1 MSNEDFS
8 KEEKSDVGNKM
19 HRQKTITN
27 TANKKQTKKSKLLS
41 NPDVKRWYSNVARGS
56 IVTAEVRLRRL
67 GGFCEEHEMTPTE
80 LIQIGLKDS
89 KAIADLLQDHISG
102 MEEHEKAPQYI
113 KTTITAVKSWLSHF
127 DIEVKRKLRIS
138 NVDSTPTLQDERVPE
153 ANELAELFTRARLRE
168 GAIMAFIAKSG
179 LRPEVLGNFDAS
191 DGLRIKD
198 LPELAFVKGEACFL
212 KKPSRVMVRKSL
224 SKAGHEYF
232 SFVTELEEKWI
243 LAYLND
249 RIASGDALGPE
260 EPVIKPLSKSAK
272 GKFVS
277 SAIIERD
284 VRNAMRPRFKWR
296 PYVLRAFFDTQL
308 LIAESRGKVAHD
320 FRVFWMGHKGSIEA
334 KYTTNKSILSMALI
348 DEMKA
353 SFLRCQEFLDLE
365 KEQVDM
371 LEEDMKDKVK
381 DDVERLSGDEL
392 VEVQEYVRNKI
403 YCKSSTGKK

>member
-1 MSNEDFS
+1 
-8 KEEKSDVGNKM
+8 
-19 HRQKTITN
+19 
-27 TANKKQTKKSKLLS
+27 
-41 NPDVKRWYSNVARGS
+41 
-56 IVTAEVRLRRL
+56 
-67 GGFCEEHEMTPTE
+67 
-80 LIQIGLKDS
+80 
-89 KAIADLLQDHISG
+89 
-102 MEEHEKAPQYI
+102 
-113 KTTITAVKSWLSHF
+113 
-127 DIEVKRKLRIS
+127 
-138 NVDSTPTLQDERVPE
+138 
-153 ANELAELFTRARLRE
+153 
-168 GAIMAFIAKSG
+168 
-179 LRPEVLGNFDAS
+179 
-191 DGLRIKD
+191 
-198 LPELAFVKGEACFL
+198 
-212 KKPSRVMVRKSL
+212 MVRKSL

-260 EPVIKPLSKSAK
+260 EPVIKPLSKLAK

-365 KEQVDM
+365 KEQVDI
-371 LEEDMKDKVK
+371 LEEDVKDKVK
-381 DDVERLSGDEL
+381 DDVEKLSGDEL
-392 VEVQEYVRNKI
+392 IEVQEYVRNKI
-403 YCKSSTGKK
+403 YCKSSIGKK

>member
-1 MSNEDFS
+1 LHIC
-8 KEEKSDVGNKM
+8 KE
-19 HRQKTITN
+19 
-27 TANKKQTKKSKLLS
+27 
-41 NPDVKRWYSNVARGS
+41 
-56 IVTAEVRLRRL
+56 
-67 GGFCEEHEMTPTE
+67 
-80 LIQIGLKDS
+80 
-89 KAIADLLQDHISG
+89 
-102 MEEHEKAPQYI
+102 
-113 KTTITAVKSWLSHF
+113 
-127 DIEVKRKLRIS
+127 
-138 NVDSTPTLQDERVPE
+138 
-153 ANELAELFTRARLRE
+153 
-168 GAIMAFIAKSG
+168 
-179 LRPEVLGNFDAS
+179 
-191 DGLRIKD
+191 GLRIKD

-260 EPVIKPLSKSAK
+260 EPVIKSLSKFAK

-365 KEQVDM
+365 REQVDI

>member
-1 MSNEDFS
+1 
-8 KEEKSDVGNKM
+8 
-19 HRQKTITN
+19 
-27 TANKKQTKKSKLLS
+27 
-41 NPDVKRWYSNVARGS
+41 
-56 IVTAEVRLRRL
+56 
-67 GGFCEEHEMTPTE
+67 
-80 LIQIGLKDS
+80 
-89 KAIADLLQDHISG
+89 

-168 GAIMAFIAKSG
+168 GVIMAFIAKSG

-212 KKPSRVMVRKSL
+212 RKPSRVMVRKSL

-249 RIASGDALGPE
+249 RIASGDALSPE

-365 KEQVDM
+365 REQVDI
-371 LEEDMKDKVK
+371 LEEDVKDKVK
-381 DDVERLSGDEL
+381 DDVEKLSGDEL
-392 VEVQEYVRNKI
+392 IEVQEYVRNKI
-403 YCKSSTGKK
+403 YCKSSIGKK

>member
-27 TANKKQTKKSKLLS
+27 TANKKQTKKSRLLS

-56 IVTAEVRLRRL
+56 MVTAEVRLRRL

-113 KTTITAVKSWLSHF
+113 KTTITAVKYWLSHF

-153 ANELAELFTRARLRE
+153 AMELAELFTRARLRE

-198 LPELAFVKGEACFL
+198 LPELAFVKGKACFL
-212 KKPSRVMVRKSL
+212 KKP
-224 SKAGHEYF
+224 
-232 SFVTELEEKWI
+232 
-243 LAYLND
+243 
-249 RIASGDALGPE
+249 
-260 EPVIKPLSKSAK
+260 
-272 GKFVS
+272 
-277 SAIIERD
+277 
-284 VRNAMRPRFKWR
+284 
-296 PYVLRAFFDTQL
+296 
-308 LIAESRGKVAHD
+308 
-320 FRVFWMGHKGSIEA
+320 
-334 KYTTNKSILSMALI
+334 
-348 DEMKA
+348 
-353 SFLRCQEFLDLE
+353 
-365 KEQVDM
+365 
-371 LEEDMKDKVK
+371 
-381 DDVERLSGDEL
+381 
-392 VEVQEYVRNKI
+392 
-403 YCKSSTGKK
+403 